1 MMCLKWFIR
10 PSMLPYTS
18 CFGGR
23 LNRGSSTLTGPP
35 GSWSRAC
42 KMMRTDWRIS
52 SIRTMYRSQV
62 SPSSPTGTSKSKRSY
77 TRYVSSLRRA
87 RGAPSAPR
95 DGPAQK
101 KVEAHLRGEG
111 PRPHRPFDEDPVLGQ
126 QGVHVG
132 DRGQDDVLDDPA
144 RLLLPSVG
152 EIPGHPADPGVS
164 RRQPRPRERLD
175 EVHVHL
181 LAGLP
186 EVPEVGQRPP
196 IAHVGADAYHVG
208 EDPRELRD
216 EHPDVLAPL
225 GDVDPAELLDG
236 HRVSDVVHQGGD
248 VVQPVGVR
256 HHLGPGV
263 AIRLLLQAAGQVAEL
278 GGELEDRP

>member
-18 CFGGR
+18 CFGGG
-23 LNRGSSTLTGPP
+23 LTRGSSTLTAPP

-77 TRYVSSLRRA
+77 TRYVSSFRRA
-87 RGAPSAPR
+87 GGAPA
-95 DGPAQK
+95 A
-101 KVEAHLRGEG
+101 
-111 PRPHRPFDEDPVLGQ
+111 
-126 QGVHVG
+126 
-132 DRGQDDVLDDPA
+132 
-144 RLLLPSVG
+144 LPPPPVG
-152 EIPGHPADPGVS
+152 ETPAHPADPGVS
-164 RRQPRPRERLD
+164 RRQPRPRERFD

-186 EVPEVGQRPP
+186 EVPEVGQRPQ
-196 IAHVGADAYHVG
+196 IDHVGADAYHVVD
-208 EDPRELRD
+208 DPRELRD

-248 VVQPVGVR
+248 VVQPIGVR

-263 AIRLLLQAAGQVAEL
+263 ALRLLLEAAVQVAEL
-278 GGELEDRP
+278 GGELEDRLPVPLPAELERCR